1 MFDTNATAESTAEI
15 TTATEAE
22 TMTAQVIDT
31 TDIVIAEKADDGTH
45 FPNQV
50 EGELLTSID
59 ESKDA
64 TALATVE
71 EECFIPVQSIPASMA
86 ALYEKRHTVRFGPDN
101 AKLSKDR
108 PEAER
113 MHAKT
118 FVMWVKPNGA
128 KDVPFRPMMSHPGE
142 PQQWLYDCHISDI
155 RVINIADP
163 EGTYNYNKV
172 EIDVDQLNEA
182 FTITAGISSQS
193 ALSMLPALCEMAD
206 SDHPLGIKQRFHLR
220 ASTSKKTSLDALK
233 STKAIP
239 VYVALQDPDR
249 PLYRNDFESYKASF
263 FKHEGAQGYLDSVRE
278 IIADLRKKDPVK
290 NKTKITIEQANLAD
304 WALTEYTALMN
315 KIRAIPQPEVD
326 TIPVAQNVEAQA

>member
-1 MFDTNATAESTAEI
+1 MSDKTTTAASNAKSTAVLEPEVMTAEVIE
-15 TTATEAE
+15 TTA
-22 TMTAQVIDT
+22 
-31 TDIVIAEKADDGTH
+31 IVTAEKADDGTH
-45 FPNQV
+45 FPNQS

-59 ESKDA
+59 ESKVA

-71 EECFIPVQSIPASMA
+71 EECFIPVQSVPASMA

-101 AKLSKDR
+101 AKLGKDR
-108 PEAER
+108 TDAER

-118 FVMWVKPNGA
+118 FVMWVKQDGA
-128 KDVPFRPMMSHPGE
+128 SDIPFRPMMNQQCE

-172 EIDVDQLNEA
+172 EIDVDQLNQA
-182 FTITAGISSQS
+182 FTITAGVGSQS
-193 ALSMLPALCEMAD
+193 ALSMLPALNEMAD

-263 FKHEGAQGYLDSVRE
+263 FKDQETQEHLDSCRAQLNDRRKEKAKPAVIQAE
-278 IIADLRKKDPVK
+278 ID
-290 NKTKITIEQANLAD
+290 NLTD
-304 WALTEYTALMN
+304 WALAEYTALMN
-315 KIRAIPQPEVD
+315 KIRAIPQPDVD
-326 TIPVAQNVEAQA
+326 AIPVAQNVEAVA

>member
-1 MFDTNATAESTAEI
+1 MFDTNVTAESTAEI
-15 TTATEAE
+15 TAATEAE
-22 TMTAQVIDT
+22 TMTAEVIET
-31 TDIVIAEKADDGTH
+31 SIVVAEKADDGTH

-59 ESKDA
+59 KSKDA
-64 TALATVE
+64 TALTTVE
-71 EECFIPVQSIPASMA
+71 EECFIPVQTIPASMA
-86 ALYEKRHTVRFGPDN
+86 ALYEKRHTIRFGPDN
-101 AKLSKDR
+101 SKLSKDKTDS
-108 PEAER
+108 ER
-113 MHAKT
+113 IHAKR
-118 FVMWVKPNGA
+118 FVMWVKPSADN
-128 KDVPFRPMMSHPGE
+128 DVPFVPMMNQQCE

-172 EIDVDQLNEA
+172 EIDIDQLNQA
-182 FTITAGISSQS
+182 FTMTAWVGSQS
-193 ALSMLPALCEMAD
+193 ALSMLPALNEMAN

-220 ASTSKKTSLDALK
+220 ASTSKKTTHDTLK

-263 FKHEGAQGYLDSVRE
+263 FTDEDTQGYLDSARKV
-278 IIADLRKKDPVK
+278 ISDLRNDNPVK
-290 NKTKITIEQANLAD
+290 NKTKITIEQDKLAD
-304 WALTEYTALMN
+304 WALTEYTALMH

-326 TIPVAQNVEAQA
+326 AIPAAQNVEALA